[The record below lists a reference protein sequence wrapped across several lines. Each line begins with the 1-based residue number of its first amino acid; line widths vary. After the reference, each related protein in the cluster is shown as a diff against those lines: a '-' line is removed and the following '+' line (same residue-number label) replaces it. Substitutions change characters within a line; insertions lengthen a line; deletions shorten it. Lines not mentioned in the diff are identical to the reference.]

1 MKVAVEHNC
10 NMISMSLGDTFAT
23 YLRHRKYIAF
33 RSPCNIQEWNSFL
46 TWLVVTTNSK
56 QISRLIDPTSV
67 TSFVYIDRLCRFNGA
82 IANEVYLMHE
92 HCWIFV
98 KQILGLQPNS
108 TTWFNIM
115 WKSISYRCNLNA
127 ISPRHRR
134 CDLYAILRWDVAA
147 MSHLWYCLDIAG
159 ATYMR
164 YRGGT
169 SQRCRKVQQWFV
181 EAMSLRPWLAT
192 LLQHRR

>member
-1 MKVAVEHNC
+1 MNFIPECCMVTWMRCICDVANRSQMYRQATSQCDPVGTWMRLYIKVAVEHNC
-10 NMISMSLGDTFAT
+10 DMISMSLGDTFAT

-108 TTWFNIM
+108 TTWFNI
-115 WKSISYRCNLNA
+115 IVYQ
-127 ISPRHRR
+127 
-134 CDLYAILRWDVAA
+134 
-147 MSHLWYCLDIAG
+147 
-159 ATYMR
+159 
-164 YRGGT
+164 T
-169 SQRCRKVQQWFV
+169 SGF
-181 EAMSLRPWLAT
+181 L
-192 LLQHRR
+192 